1 MTTPMQKQ
9 MLKPTLKS
17 MLLLKP
23 TPMLPKFNPT
33 LTPPK
38 KPLCTKEDCRIAE
51 RILVREAALC
61 GRSVIETNDE
71 DKIGVLTDFDL
82 AEFVLDSEDETD
94 SENEADDSRD

>member
-1 MTTPMQKQ
+1 
-9 MLKPTLKS
+9 MLAGVLGLS
-17 MLLLKP
+17 FYELVNELMDGE
-23 TPMLPKFNPT
+23 
-33 LTPPK
+33 PPK